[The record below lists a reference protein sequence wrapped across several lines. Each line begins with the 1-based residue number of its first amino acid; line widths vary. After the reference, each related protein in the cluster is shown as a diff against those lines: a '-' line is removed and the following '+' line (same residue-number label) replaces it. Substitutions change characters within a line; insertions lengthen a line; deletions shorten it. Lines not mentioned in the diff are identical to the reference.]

1 MGKKEILARKP
12 LTNKKVAVVG
22 AGRSGR
28 AASLLCASLG
38 ASVRLLEK
46 NAHTLQA
53 DFLQSARQAGIDII
67 GGEHQAEHFADVDK
81 VVMSPGIP
89 LAAIRPLVP
98 EATRIIGELELASRC
113 ICKPVLAIT
122 GTSGKTTTTTLVAA
136 MLEQVGRKV
145 FVGGNIG
152 APLSEYVLAPE
163 SVDIVL
169 LEVSSFQLQTCETF
183 KPWVAVL
190 LNFTPNH
197 LDYHADMEEY
207 LEAKLRIFANQ
218 DEWDN
223 AILPLN
229 QKGTL
234 ERRLQTEARVVWYR
248 PKNRFYSEYLPG
260 EHNQANMEAAY
271 QAARVF
277 GVTENEAQRAIR
289 NFRPPKH
296 RLSRV
301 AEHQDVVYVND
312 SKATTVDSLRAA
324 LSSFKQ
330 PILLL
335 AGGKFKGGDLRGLRP
350 LLERRV
356 KAVGL
361 YGGSREQFEQ
371 AWADAAPMRWHETM
385 DQAFVWLQGQ
395 SAPGDVLLLS
405 PATSSF
411 DQFDNYEQRGLHFEN
426 LVQQSLPA
434 STEPVGARGGSSDNG
449 DSEHSTAA
457 TIAFGKE
464 GRR

>member
-1 MGKKEILARKP
+1 
-12 LTNKKVAVVG
+12 
-22 AGRSGR
+22 
-28 AASLLCASLG
+28 
-38 ASVRLLEK
+38 
-46 NAHTLQA
+46 
-53 DFLQSARQAGIDII
+53 
-67 GGEHQAEHFADVDK
+67 
-81 VVMSPGIP
+81 
-89 LAAIRPLVP
+89 
-98 EATRIIGELELASRC
+98 
-113 ICKPVLAIT
+113 VLAIT
-122 GTSGKTTTTTLVAA
+122 GTSGKTTTTCLAAA
-136 MLEQVGRKV
+136 MLEHVGRKV

-152 APLSEYVLAPE
+152 APLSEYVLAEE
-163 SVDIVL
+163 SVDIVV
-169 LEVSSFQLQTCETF
+169 LEVSSFQLQTCATF

-190 LNFTPNH
+190 LNVTPNH

-207 LEAKLRIFANQ
+207 LQAKLRIFANQ

-234 ERRLQTEARVVWYR
+234 EGRLQTEARVVWYR
-248 PKNRFYSEYLPG
+248 PKNRFYGEYLPG
-260 EHNQANMEAAY
+260 AHNQANMEAAY
-271 QAARVF
+271 QATRIF

-301 AEHQDVVYVND
+301 GEHQDVVYVND

-335 AGGKFKGGDLRGLRP
+335 VGGKFKGGDLRGLRP

-361 YGGSREQFEQ
+361 YGGARDVFEQ
-371 AWADAAPMRWHETM
+371 AWDEVAPMRWHETM
-385 DQAFVWLQGQ
+385 DQAFAWLQGQ

-411 DQFDNYEQRGLHFEN
+411 DQFENYEQRGLHFET
-426 LVQQSLPA
+426 LVQQVMAGNAA
-434 STEPVGARGGSSDNG
+434 SVVDAGHIE
-449 DSEHSTAA
+449 
-457 TIAFGKE
+457 E
-464 GRR
+464 GRA